1 MAARS
6 SVAPGG
12 TLVSWLNPVEL
23 IGYAASAL
31 VVTSLAMTS
40 VVRLRVISLIGSVT
54 FVVYGLLLGSVPIII
69 TNAAV
74 AGLNIWFL
82 RKELGGGRALG
93 AVPIAADSPFL
104 TDFLES
110 HLADI
115 RRSQPGFAGA
125 AAGDVA
131 LVLTRDGMPAGALI
145 GRPAGPATLEVT
157 LDYVM
162 AAYRDSKIGAWIFGE
177 GSKALRDNGF
187 KRVVTTPTTEVHR
200 SYLQGVGFRAD
211 GAQMVRELG

>member
-1 MAARS
+1 M
-6 SVAPGG
+6 
-12 TLVSWLNPVEL
+12 
-23 IGYAASAL
+23 
-31 VVTSLAMTS
+31 
-40 VVRLRVISLIGSVT
+40 
-54 FVVYGLLLGSVPIII
+54 
-69 TNAAV
+69 
-74 AGLNIWFL
+74 

-125 AAGDVA
+125 APGDFA
-131 LVLTRDGMPAGALI
+131 LVLTRDGMPAGALV
-145 GRPAGPATLEVT
+145 GRPADAGTLEIT

-162 AAYRDSKIGAWIFGE
+162 AAYRDSRIGAWIFGE
-177 GSKALRDNGF
+177 GSKALRDSGF
-187 KRVVTTPTTEVHR
+187 KRVVTTPTTEIHR
-200 SYLQGVGFRAD
+200 SYLQGVGFRVE